1 MAGKSINRGENL
13 ANFDSATGHFRSRSV
28 EDLQFHDNQ
37 EKRIER
43 EAKQLLAKLARRDP
57 EHLRAK
63 MRTRQRDVNHRYG
76 GRGLTVLPEPHYYY
90 SGNKKY
96 IGFSVR

>member
-1 MAGKSINRGENL
+1 MADKSINKGENL

-28 EDLQFHDNQ
+28 EDLQFHDSQ

-43 EAKQLLAKLARRDP
+43 EAKHLLAKLARRDP
-57 EHLRAK
+57 EHLLAK
-63 MRTRQRDVNHRYG
+63 MRTRQRDVNHYY

-90 SGNKKY
+90 HNNKKY
-96 IGFSVR
+96 VGFAVR